1 MRQRWP
7 ASRRKKDYRA
17 LTLEGLEPR
26 TVLSSGL
33 AAAWDSSSPWQ
44 NPVSPA
50 DLNADGAV
58 SPLDALLAINA
69 LNSGLTGSLAN
80 QLAPPALHGLVPG
93 ASRCFLDADGDAQLT
108 PGDPLRVIN
117 TFHRSLEDR
126 ADAGLPSRE
135 VPVGDDQP
143 NQRGDDVATLSLQ
156 QGLARA
162 YAELAPEGDVDVFR
176 VVPDQPQL
184 HAAVFPLSAAALKVS
199 IVDAD
204 GNELGASRTLAV
216 PLASAA
222 VRDAEV
228 TPGATYF
235 IIVSGDPGVT
245 GQYAL
250 QVINGTG
257 QDGSR
262 PGTPEPPV
270 PAVATQ
276 FALRLPPNVP
286 AGVAVAVHA
295 VALDA
300 WNQPVPDYA
309 GTGYVTSS
317 DPRAVLPAQVT
328 FEQGHAFFEVT
339 WSAPGMQTLTVGVA
353 GAPSLIGT
361 TTTEV
366 SVAAL
371 ATQFA
376 VGLPPTAPAGT
387 PVAVQVLALDARNQP
402 VPGYS
407 GTLRVTSSDPKAV
420 FPAEVTFRDGHAVL
434 QVTFATP
441 GEQTLTLTDRS
452 GAALAATAT
461 TKVAAPAV
469 ATQFAVRLPPHVAA
483 GTTVP
488 VQIVALNARSQPV
501 SAYTGTVRVTSSDP
515 RALLP
520 AEVTFQ
526 DGQATV
532 NVTFVSAGPHTLT
545 IADRLDLALFAIAK
559 AVVVGQPLRPSLSI
573 WPQTGL

>member
-1 MRQRWP
+1 MRQRWS
-7 ASRRKKDYRA
+7 ASRRKKDSRA

-69 LNSGLTGSLAN
+69 LNSGLAGSLAR

-117 TFHRSLEDR
+117 TFHRSLEER
-126 ADAGLPSRE
+126 ADAGPPASE
-135 VPVGDDQP
+135 VPVGEDQP
-143 NQRGDDVATLSLQ
+143 DQLGDDVATLGLP

-184 HAAVFPLSAAALKVS
+184 HAAVFPLSAATLNVS
-199 IVDAD
+199 IVDAA
-204 GNELGASRTLAV
+204 GNEVGSSRTLAV

-222 VRDAEV
+222 VRDAAV

-235 IIVSGDPGVT
+235 VIVSGHPEVT

-250 QVINGTG
+250 QVINRTS
-257 QDGSR
+257 QDGSQ

-276 FALRLPPNVP
+276 FALRLPPNAP

-300 WNQPVPDYA
+300 WNEPVPDYA
-309 GTGYVTSS
+309 GTVHVTSS
-317 DPRAVLPAQVT
+317 DPRAVLPAKVT
-328 FEQGHAFFEVT
+328 FEHGHAFFEVT
-339 WSAPGMQTLTVGVA
+339 WSAAGKQTLTA
-353 GAPSLIGT
+353 RAENAPSLTGAAA
-361 TTTEV
+361 TEV

-376 VGLPPTAPAGT
+376 VGLPPNAPAGT

-420 FPAEVTFRDGHAVL
+420 FPAEATFRDGHAVL
-434 QVTFATP
+434 HVTFATP
-441 GEQTLTLTDRS
+441 GEQTLTVTDWS
-452 GAALAATAT
+452 GAVLAATAT

-469 ATQFAVRLPPHVAA
+469 AAQFAVRLPPHVAA
-483 GTTVP
+483 GTAVS

-501 SAYTGTVRVTSSDP
+501 SAYNGTVRVTSSDP

-520 AEVTFQ
+520 AEVTFR
-526 DGQATV
+526 DGQATL
-532 NVTFVSAGPHTLT
+532 NVTFLSAGQQTLT
-545 IADRLDLALFAIAK
+545 IADRLDLALFATAK
-559 AVVVGQPLRPSLSI
+559 TVVVGQPLRPSPAAWLH
-573 WPQTGL
+573 T